1 MAVQTARVGTTT
13 EADCLLCHSVRYRMI
28 AGHRPA
34 QCNSAPV
41 IRADKAD
48 KVDVASTDG
57 TKDIVGSWV
66 FVSGLSNIWSMAQAT
81 SIIQLDESVE
91 ESPATPAS

>member
-1 MAVQTARVGTTT
+1 MQAAPVATTT
-13 EADCLLCHSVRYRMI
+13 EAERLLCHSVRYRMI

-41 IRADKAD
+41 IRAD